1 MKALREFKSVMAFLT
16 AIPVGGGSLE
26 DMIDGVHYFPLVGA
40 LVGALAG
47 AFGWLTLRS
56 LPNLLAGSLTVGL
69 LFLLTGLHHMDGLA
83 DFGDGLMARGSREDK
98 LGVMGNFKVGI
109 GGLTLALMVTLSS
122 IFAVSQLPLNSVVQG
137 LTASEVSAK
146 LSMVFLALISRPA
159 RAGLGS
165 KFIKGVKN
173 RGGAVKFFVALI
185 SSLAIAFFALSLVGV
200 LMLAVGLSTAAT
212 ILAVSAREFGGAT
225 GDVLG
230 AANEISRMAS
240 LIALLVVS

>member
-47 AFGWLTLRS
+47 AFGWVTLRF
-56 LPNLLAGSLTVGL
+56 LPNLLAGSLTMGL

-83 DFGDGLMARGSREDK
+83 DFGDGLMAQGSKEGK
-98 LGVMGNFKVGI
+98 LRVMGDLRVGI
-109 GGLTLALMVTLSS
+109 GGLTLTLMVTLSS
-122 IFAVSQLPLNSVVQG
+122 IFAVSQLPLNLVVQG
-137 LTASEVSAK
+137 LTASEASAK

-165 KFIKGVKN
+165 KFIEGVKR
-173 RGGAVKFFVALI
+173 RGGAAKFFVALI
-185 SSLAIAFFALSLVGV
+185 SSLAIAFLALSLIGV
-200 LMLAVGLSTAAT
+200 LMLVAGLLTAAAIAT
-212 ILAVSAREFGGAT
+212 VSAKEFGGVT
-225 GDVLG
+225 GDVFG
-230 AANEISRMAS
+230 AANEVSRMVS
-240 LIALLVVS
+240 LMALVVAS